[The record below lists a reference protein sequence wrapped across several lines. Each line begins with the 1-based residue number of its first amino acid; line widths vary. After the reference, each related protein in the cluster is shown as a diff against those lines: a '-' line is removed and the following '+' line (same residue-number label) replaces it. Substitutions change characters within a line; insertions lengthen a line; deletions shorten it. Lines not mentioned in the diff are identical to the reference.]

1 VSVSRKATFACT
13 IGTMPS
19 RELDSLRFL
28 VVVDNETDALSS
40 VDGGVPQIPE
50 LSHLLASTPASR
62 TTSEG

>member
-1 VSVSRKATFACT
+1 
-13 IGTMPS
+13 MPS